1 MGLFDKVQDWLAVL
15 TEGKAVFFAGTA
27 FVGGVFA
34 GMGFWRSRKDRRQ
47 RKNEKED
54 PAFFKGIQYI
64 LSNDQDH
71 AIEEFT
77 KSVKVNSDT
86 IETYVALG
94 NLYRSKG
101 DIDRAIRIRQS
112 IMLRPN
118 VDERIRVRALYD
130 LGLDYRKGGFLNR
143 ALKVLLDVA
152 HKDPGNL
159 ENLQEIEKIY
169 EELREWEKAY
179 NIRQRI
185 AKLMREDQGHILAH
199 HLVEAGK
206 VYQEQGDFNRAKS
219 AYNKALGSDKA
230 CVDAY
235 LHLGDLYFEREEYK
249 KAIAIWERIFDVAPD
264 FLFLCYNRLERACSR
279 MENLKPIGEF
289 LKACVEKRPD
299 AFGHMALARYFQ
311 AEKDGAAALAEIEKA
326 LELNP
331 SLWEARRFKGRLLL
345 DEGRTEDALAEYG
358 RLLEFLTI
366 PYLSFQCERCGF
378 EPKELLWQCP
388 QCRHWDSIK
397 PVDTQRRRTVAIQN
411 EVRDPVAVNGG
422 PHS

>member
-1 MGLFDKVQDWLAVL
+1 MFDRVQDWLAVL
-15 TEGKAVFFAGTA
+15 TEGKAFFVFAGTA
-27 FVGGVFA
+27 IVGGVFA

-47 RKNEKED
+47 RKSEKED

-143 ALKVLLDVA
+143 ALKTLLDVA
-152 HKDPGNL
+152 HKDPGNI
-159 ENLQEIEKIY
+159 ENLREIEKIY

-185 AKLMREDQGHILAH
+185 AKLTREDQGHILAH

-311 AEKDGAAALAEIEKA
+311 AEKDGAAALMEIEKA

-345 DEGRTEDALAEYG
+345 DEERTEEALAEYA

-411 EVRDPVAVNGG
+411 EARDPVAVNGG